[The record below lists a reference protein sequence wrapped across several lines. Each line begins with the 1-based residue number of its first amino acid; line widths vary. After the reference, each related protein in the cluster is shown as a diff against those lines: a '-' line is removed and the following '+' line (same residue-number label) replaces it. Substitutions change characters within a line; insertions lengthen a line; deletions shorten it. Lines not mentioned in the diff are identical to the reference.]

1 MEKMNHN
8 VELTTSEIAN
18 LWTQY
23 ISDSL
28 SICILTHSIDK
39 AKDEE
44 VKDILVFALK
54 LAESH
59 I

>member
-1 MEKMNHN
+1 MNHN